1 MAGQWTM
8 RKLRYYT
15 GMKAELGANA
25 IIFGSDEQGLFVK
38 VVGPDAATLKKSKDS
53 PPPAKKI
60 RGRLIDR
67 RPRIMPLDVRAES
80 IERLGATG

>member
-8 RKLRYYT
+8 RKLRYYR
-15 GMKAELGANA
+15 GMQADLGENK
-25 IIFGSDEQGLFVK
+25 IIFGGDEQGPFIK
-38 VVGPDAATLKKSKDS
+38 VLGPDSTTLKKSKGS
-53 PPPAKKI
+53 PPPEKKV

-67 RPRIMPLDVRAES
+67 RPRVMPLDVRAES